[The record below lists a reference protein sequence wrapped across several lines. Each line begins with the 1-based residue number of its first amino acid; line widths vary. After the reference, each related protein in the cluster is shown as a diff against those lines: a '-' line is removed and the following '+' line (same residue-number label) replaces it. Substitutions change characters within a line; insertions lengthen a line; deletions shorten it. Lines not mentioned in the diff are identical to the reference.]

1 MLLGMGDEMAW
12 RMLDAQ
18 EGHCPCAA
26 GTRSSSCSVLQSA
39 PSLQILHPWI
49 QPTIDQ
55 KHLEKN
61 SGKFPPPQIVWISCT
76 LAIIYVVFTMCEV

>member
-61 SGKFPPPQIVWISCT
+61 SGKFPPPNCLDFLHPSNYLRSV
-76 LAIIYVVFTMCEV
+76 YNV

>member
-61 SGKFPPPQIVWISCT
+61 SGKFPPPPK
-76 LAIIYVVFTMCEV
+76 LFGFPAP